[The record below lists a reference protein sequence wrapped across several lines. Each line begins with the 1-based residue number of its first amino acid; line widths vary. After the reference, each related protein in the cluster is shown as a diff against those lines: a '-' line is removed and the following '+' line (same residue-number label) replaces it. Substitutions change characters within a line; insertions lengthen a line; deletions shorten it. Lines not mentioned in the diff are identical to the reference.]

1 MDLVCKNVPAVHGMD
16 IGCLTP
22 PTTISLRCAAGIA
35 AKQGYTDRDIITFL
49 TNVECLEGQFDT
61 WGTFGRGFIN
71 GLEMGGPTPIGAQK
85 ANLTEATLRYL
96 EEVAINEQVLLP
108 GPCVPGYCSS
118 EDTSCGA

>member
-1 MDLVCKNVPAVHGMD
+1 MCMLSCVHDGMPY
-16 IGCLTP
+16 GFQRVLGASNNY
-22 PTTISLRCAAGIA
+22 SLRCAAGIA
-35 AKQGYTDRDIITFL
+35 AKQAYTDRDIITFL

-96 EEVAINEQVLLP
+96 QEVALNEQVLLP
-108 GPCVPGYCSS
+108 ACAHQLGGHC
-118 EDTSCGA
+118 